1 MTKHILMIHGVG
13 CGGDAWDDMVPHFE
27 AAGWTCRAP
36 TLFPDQRTVSDP
48 PDTLPDLRFED
59 YIEEA
64 SRWAREITE
73 RSGSRPV
80 VMGHSMGGLLAQKLA
95 ERGDIAAGV
104 LVTPAQP
111 KDCNVT
117 DLRIYRTFWNIIKHG
132 IKRAKTMSHK
142 VGKKGLAYGVWN
154 RTPKARHDALYAQ
167 ARFDS
172 GGVYNDMLEGIEL
185 DERKIDVPTL
195 TICGAKDRATV
206 PEGPCGS
213 SVTSCS
219 AQRCRATIRSIPTA
233 RTGSS
238 ESRGLRRFAQ
248 ISWPG
253 SSRPCRSRACEHHCS
268 RARSSLGLSAAAQ
281 EGNR

>member
-59 YIEEA
+59 YIEET

-73 RSGSRPV
+73 QSGSRPV

-185 DERKIDVPTL
+185 DEQKVDVPTL

-206 PEGPCGS
+206 PKAVRKLRDKLQRAAVPGDYKEYPN
-213 SVTSCS
+213 S
-219 AQRCRATIRSIPTA
+219 AHWII
-233 RTGSS
+233 G
-238 ESRGLRRFAQ
+238 E
-248 ISWPG
+248 PG
-253 SSRPCRSRACEHHCS
+253 VETLCTDILTWLEEAVPKPGA
-268 RARSSLGLSAAAQ
+268 
-281 EGNR
+281 

>member
-13 CGGDAWDDMVPHFE
+13 CGGDAWDDMKPIFE
-27 AAGWTCRAP
+27 KAGWTCSAP
-36 TLFPDQRTVSDP
+36 TLFPDQRTIDNP
-48 PDTLPDLRFED
+48 PDTLPNLRFND
-59 YIEEA
+59 YIEES

-73 RSGSRPV
+73 ATGSRPV
-80 VMGHSMGGLLAQKLA
+80 AMGHSMGGLLAQKLA

-117 DLRIYRTFWNIIKHG
+117 DLRIYRTFWNVIKHG

-154 RTPKARHDALYAQ
+154 RTPKDRHETLYAL

-172 GGVYNDMLEGIEL
+172 GAVYNDMLEGIEL
-185 DERKIDVPTL
+185 DEQKVDVPTL

-206 PEGPCGS
+206 PKAVRKLRDKLERAKVPGDYLEYPNNAHWIIGEPG
-213 SVTSCS
+213 VENLS
-219 AQRCRATIRSIPTA
+219 ADILSWLDEKLPTA
-233 RTGSS
+233 SS
-238 ESRGLRRFAQ
+238 
-248 ISWPG
+248 
-253 SSRPCRSRACEHHCS
+253 
-268 RARSSLGLSAAAQ
+268 
-281 EGNR
+281 